1 VRGRIPVRNFAEYEH
16 IVAPSGSCVHH
27 PRNKFTAAGDTPG
40 RRHVSSHVWDLPE
53 FLCDVLQVE
62 EFPWAEF
69 PHQLA
74 QHASCSAIRGLNADH
89 T

>member
-1 VRGRIPVRNFAEYEH
+1 MGRIPVRNFAEYEY

-27 PRNKFTAAGDTPG
+27 LRNKFTAAGDTPG

-62 EFPWAEF
+62 EFRWAEF

-74 QHASCSAIRGLNADH
+74 QHASCSAIRGVNADH